1 MQRRI
6 GGQTLTVDETVF
18 FSRAFIAFFFV
29 LEYSDTSPYTLACD
43 FVKTILKLSIPGRAD
58 TVEPVPL
65 QDIVEGDVSISF
77 VFFFVGQ
84 AARCFIFVHKK
95 KT

>member
-6 GGQTLTVDETVF
+6 GGQKLTVDETVV

-77 VFFFVGQ
+77 VFFFCWSSGPLFHF
-84 AARCFIFVHKK
+84 C
-95 KT
+95 T